1 MGKSARCGECGTRL
15 ASGNVSEHYRR
26 VHPKAKIPL
35 APEIENSGKA
45 ARKAYQGGGSRSPV
59 KIAVLLAVAL
69 IVLAVITVGAVWYV
83 GQPSSPSVAP
93 KLLIN
98 HDTWDFGEIPPE
110 KVDHSFIITNSGQ
123 AMLELYTMST
133 SCDCTSAKLI
143 LPSGSSPLFS
153 MHGNPNW
160 KGTLAPGE
168 SATLQ
173 VFYDPFAMAGE
184 YGRLER
190 VVYVPSND
198 PALKELQVHLWI
210 TKNF

>member
-1 MGKSARCGECGTRL
+1 MD
-15 ASGNVSEHYRR
+15 HYRR

-35 APEIENSGKA
+35 GPETESSGKA
-45 ARKAYQGGGSRSPV
+45 ARKAYQRGGSRSPAKLV
-59 KIAVLLAVAL
+59 VLLAVAI
-69 IVLAVITVGAVWYV
+69 IVVAAIAVSAIWYG
-83 GQPSSPSVAP
+83 GQQSNPSVAP
-93 KLLIN
+93 KLVIN

-123 AMLELYTMST
+123 AMLELYTLST

-153 MHGNPNW
+153 MHDNPNW

-198 PALKELQVHLWI
+198 PTLKELQVRLWI